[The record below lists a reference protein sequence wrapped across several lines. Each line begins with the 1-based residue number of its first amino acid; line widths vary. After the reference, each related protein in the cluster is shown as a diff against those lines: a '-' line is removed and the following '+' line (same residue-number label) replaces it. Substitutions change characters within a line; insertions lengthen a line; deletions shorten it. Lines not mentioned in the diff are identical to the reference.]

1 MELLVKNNYLFL
13 ENKKYQC
20 AVGKNGLTK
29 NKIEGDLCTPLG
41 VFQFSKIF
49 YRPDRLGE
57 IKFLINSSIIKKNDG
72 WCDDQDSKW
81 YNQYVQFP
89 FKESAE
95 HLYREDNIYDLICV
109 LNYNT
114 SPVVAGK
121 GSAIFLHLCRNNF
134 EGTEGCIA
142 IEKEILIKIATSIE
156 SNSIIRIEI

>member
-41 VFQFSKIF
+41 VFQFNKIF

-57 IKFLINSSIIKKNDG
+57 IKFLINSSTIKKNDG

-95 HLYREDNIYDLICV
+95 HLYREDNIYDLVCV

-114 SPVVAGK
+114 SPIVAGK
-121 GSAIFLHLCRNNF
+121 GSAIFLHLCRDNF

>member
-57 IKFLINSSIIKKNDG
+57 IKFLINSSTIKKNDG

-95 HLYREDNIYDLICV
+95 HLYREDNIYDLVCV